1 MKSENVASS
10 RALSLLNVPG
20 TLIQAGIPLM
30 DPRRGMECLAD
41 DRGKEI
47 EEG

>member
-1 MKSENVASS
+1 MKSKNVASS

-20 TLIQAGIPLM
+20 TLIQAGTSFM
-30 DPRRGMECLAD
+30 DPRRGMECFAD

-47 EEG
+47 E